1 MRVTHATETID
12 GLVLGDAEAAIA
24 QLGAFEKAEF

>member
-1 MRVTHATETID
+1 VRVTHATETID

-24 QLGAFEKAEF
+24 FEKAEF